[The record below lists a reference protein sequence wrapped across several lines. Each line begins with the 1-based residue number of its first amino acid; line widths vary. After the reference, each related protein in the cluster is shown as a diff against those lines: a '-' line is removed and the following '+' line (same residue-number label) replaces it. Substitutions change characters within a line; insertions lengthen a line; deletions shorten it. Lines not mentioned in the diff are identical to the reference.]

1 MPGKYHHVAVLMGGL
16 SAEREVSLRS
26 GDNCARALE
35 GEGYRVTRI
44 DVGRDVAERLR
55 EVAPDVCFNA
65 LHGRWGEDGCMQG
78 VLELMGIPY
87 THSGVLASSVAM
99 NKEMTKAIV
108 ARAGVPVAEGR
119 VVSRAEAAKGHVM
132 APPYV
137 LKPVSE
143 GSSVGIFMVLGEQ
156 GHPGASLLQ
165 AGAPDDAILAERYIE
180 GREFTCA
187 VLGDRPLAVTEIKP
201 AEGYDFYD
209 YDSKYKAGGSIHI
222 IPAPLLPDVNELVQS
237 YSLKA
242 HRSLGC
248 RGVSRSDFRY
258 DEGTG
263 ALYFLEINTQP
274 GMTATSLVPEQ
285 AQHVGMTSGELVRWL
300 VEDASCNR

>member
-1 MPGKYHHVAVLMGGL
+1 MPGKFHHVAVLMGGL
-16 SAEREVSLRS
+16 SSEREVSLRS
-26 GDNCARALE
+26 GEGCARALE
-35 GEGYRVTRI
+35 GEGYHVTRI

-55 EVAPDVCFNA
+55 AVAPDVCFNA

-78 VLELMGIPY
+78 VLEMLAIPY

-99 NKEMTKAIV
+99 NKEMTKLVV
-108 ARAGVPVAEGR
+108 AKAGVPVADSR
-119 VVSRAEAAKGHVM
+119 VLSRAEAAKGHVM

-137 LKPVSE
+137 LKPVCE
-143 GSSVGIFMVLGEQ
+143 GSSVGIFMVLGAQ
-156 GHPGASLLQ
+156 GHPGEALLA
-165 AGAPDDAILAERYIE
+165 AGAPDDAIMAERYIE

-187 VLGDRPLAVTEIKP
+187 VLGDRPLAVTEIMP
-201 AEGYDFYD
+201 AAGYDFYD
-209 YDSKYKAGGSIHI
+209 YESKYKTGGSIHI
-222 IPAPLLPDVNELVQS
+222 IPAPLSPNVNELVQS

-242 HRSLGC
+242 HQALGC

-258 DEGTG
+258 DEKTG

-274 GMTATSLVPEQ
+274 GMTATSLAPEQ
-285 AQHVGMTSGELVRWL
+285 AQYVGMTLGDLVRWL